1 MIMRIP
7 AMKMLVAGLGVA
19 LASATVLADTVV
31 KLGVAGPLTGSQAAS
46 GKDNERGARLAVED
60 LNAKHMTLNGQPLK
74 FELISVDDQSD
85 PKAGVTVAQKLV
97 DNGVLAVIGH
107 WNSGVTIPA
116 SKIYNDAKV
125 IMITP
130 AASNPALTVPGYPY
144 VFRLT
149 TDDNVLGARM
159 ADYAANALHLKRVAV
174 IDDRTA
180 YGAGV
185 ADVFASTAKKQGI
198 DIVAREYATDHTVDF
213 KAVLSKVKLEKP
225 QAIFYGGYYGQA
237 AYLARQMRDLGINA
251 VLMGGD
257 GLCVGEFPKLA
268 DGALDKK
275 MYCPQGGVPLAALP
289 DGKRF
294 EGRFKAAYGVA
305 PDQKAPSFYA
315 ATMMMGEAIA
325 KAQSLSPETL
335 DKTLHQTTFN
345 TLFGQVRFDQRG
357 EWIKAPMTV
366 YWSAGGSI
374 VPVE

>member
-1 MIMRIP
+1 MRISSI
-7 AMKMLVAGLGVA
+7 KTLVLCMSVA
-19 LASATVLADTVV
+19 FAAPVVQADTLV
-31 KLGVAGPLTGSQAAS
+31 KIGVAGPLTGSQAAS
-46 GKDNERGARLAVED
+46 GKDNERGAKLAVDD
-60 LNAKHMTLNGQPLK
+60 LNAKHMMLGGQPLR

-85 PKAGVTVAQKLV
+85 PKAGVTAAQQLV
-97 DNGVLAVIGH
+97 DSGVIAVIGH

-149 TDDNVLGARM
+149 TDDNVLGAKM
-159 ADYAANALHLKRVAV
+159 ADYAANTLHLKRVAV

-180 YGAGV
+180 YGSGV
-185 ADVFASTAKKQGI
+185 ADVFVATAKKLGI
-198 DIVAREYATDHTVDF
+198 DIVTREYSTDHTVDF
-213 KAVLSKVKLEKP
+213 KAVLSKIKP
-225 QAIFYGGYYGQA
+225 AKPDGIFYGGYYGQA
-237 AYLARQMRDLGINA
+237 AYLARQMRDLAVNG

-257 GLCVGEFPKLA
+257 GLCVGEFPRLA

-275 MYCPQGGVPLAALP
+275 MYCPQGGTPLGALP
-289 DGKRF
+289 EGKRF
-294 EGRFKAAYGVA
+294 ETRFKAAYGVN
-305 PDQKAPSFYA
+305 PDQKGPSFYA
-315 ATMMMGEAIA
+315 ATMMIGDAIA
-325 KAQSLSPETL
+325 SAQSLSPEAL

-374 VPVE
+374 VPVD

>member
-1 MIMRIP
+1 MRIP
-7 AMKMLVAGLGVA
+7 AIK
-19 LASATVLADTVV
+19 TFVLCMSIACAAPAVRADTLV
-31 KLGVAGPLTGSQAAS
+31 KIGVAGPLTGSQAAS
-46 GKDNERGARLAVED
+46 GKDNERGARLAVDD
-60 LNAKHMTLNGQPLK
+60 LNARRMTLGAQPLR

-85 PKAGVTVAQKLV
+85 PKAGVTAAQKLV
-97 DNGVLAVIGH
+97 DSGVIAVIGH

-130 AASNPALTVPGYPY
+130 AASNPALTEPGYPY

-149 TDDNVLGARM
+149 TDDNVLGAKM
-159 ADYAANALHLKRVAV
+159 ADYALNTLHLKRVAV

-180 YGAGV
+180 YGSGV
-185 ADVFASTAKKQGI
+185 ADVFVATAKKLGI
-198 DIVAREYATDHTVDF
+198 DIVTREYSTDHTVDF
-213 KAVLSKVKLEKP
+213 KAVLSKIKP
-225 QAIFYGGYYGQA
+225 AKPDGIFYGGYYGQA
-237 AYLARQMRDLGINA
+237 AYLARQMRDLAVNG

-257 GLCVGEFPKLA
+257 GLCVGEFPRLA

-275 MYCPQGGVPLAALP
+275 MYCPQGGTPLGALP
-289 DGKRF
+289 EGKRF
-294 EGRFKAAYGVA
+294 ETRFKAAYGVN
-305 PDQKAPSFYA
+305 PDQKGPSFYA
-315 ATMMMGEAIA
+315 ATMMIGDAISS
-325 KAQSLSPETL
+325 AQSLSPEAL

-374 VPVE
+374 VPVD

>member
-1 MIMRIP
+1 MQIP
-7 AMKMLVAGLGVA
+7 AIKTFVLCLSVACAAPAVH
-19 LASATVLADTVV
+19 ADTLV
-31 KLGVAGPLTGSQAAS
+31 KIGVAGPLTGSQAAS
-46 GKDNERGARLAVED
+46 GKDNERGARLAIDD
-60 LNAKHMTLNGQPLK
+60 LNAKHMTLGGQPLR
-74 FELISVDDQSD
+74 FELISVDDESD
-85 PKAGVTVAQKLV
+85 PKAGVTAAQKLV
-97 DNGVLAVIGH
+97 DSGVIAVIGH

-116 SKIYNDAKV
+116 SKIYNDARV

-159 ADYAANALHLKRVAV
+159 ADYAANTLHLKRVAV

-180 YGAGV
+180 YGSGV
-185 ADVFASTAKKQGI
+185 ADVFVATAKKLGI
-198 DIVAREYATDHTVDF
+198 DIVTREYSTDHTVDF
-213 KAVLSKVKLEKP
+213 KAVLSKIKP
-225 QAIFYGGYYGQA
+225 AKPDGIFYGGYYGQA
-237 AYLARQMRDLGINA
+237 AYLARQMRDLAVSG

-257 GLCVGEFPKLA
+257 GLCVGEFPRLA

-275 MYCPQGGVPLAALP
+275 MYCPQGGTPLGALP
-289 DGKRF
+289 EGKRF
-294 EGRFKAAYGVA
+294 ETRFKAAYGVN
-305 PDQKAPSFYA
+305 PDQKGPSFYA
-315 ATMMMGEAIA
+315 ATMMIGDAISS
-325 KAQSLSPETL
+325 AQSLSPEAL

-374 VPVE
+374 VPVD

>member
-1 MIMRIP
+1 MRISSI
-7 AMKMLVAGLGVA
+7 KTLVLCMS
-19 LASATVLADTVV
+19 SAFAAPVVQADTLV
-31 KLGVAGPLTGSQAAS
+31 KIGVAGPLTGSQAAS
-46 GKDNERGARLAVED
+46 GKDNERGAKLAVDD
-60 LNAKHMTLNGQPLK
+60 LNAKHMMLGGQPLR

-85 PKAGVTVAQKLV
+85 PKAGVTAAQQLV
-97 DNGVLAVIGH
+97 DSGVIAVIGH

-149 TDDNVLGARM
+149 TDDNVLGAKM
-159 ADYAANALHLKRVAV
+159 ADYAANTLHLKRVAV

-180 YGAGV
+180 YGSGV
-185 ADVFASTAKKQGI
+185 ADVFVATAKKLGI
-198 DIVAREYATDHTVDF
+198 DIVTREYSIDHTVDF
-213 KAVLSKVKLEKP
+213 KAVLSKIKP
-225 QAIFYGGYYGQA
+225 ARPDGIFYGGYYGQV
-237 AYLARQMRDLGINA
+237 AYLARQMRDLAVNS

-257 GLCVGEFPKLA
+257 GLCVGEFPRLA

-275 MYCPQGGVPLAALP
+275 MYCPQGGTPLGALP
-289 DGKRF
+289 EGKRF
-294 EGRFKAAYGVA
+294 ETRFKAAYGVN
-305 PDQKAPSFYA
+305 PDQKGPSFYA
-315 ATMMMGEAIA
+315 ATMMIGDAIA
-325 KAQSLSPETL
+325 LAQSLSPDAL

-374 VPVE
+374 VPVD